1 MEEIA
6 TKLWLNQNQSK
17 PKLMNGRMKRKIEHG
32 TGEIR
37 DNKKR
42 EKVEK
47 ESN

>member
-37 DNKKR
+37 DKKKGR
-42 EKVEK
+42 R
-47 ESN
+47 